1 MSKKIKFDDKNREL
15 FLKAVDKTAKAVG
28 CTLGPKGRFVAIDK
42 GANPVFSKDG
52 WTVLNSIDFDDP
64 TENLALSLLRNV
76 ATKTNNDVG
85 DGSTTFTV
93 LANSILKEGIKSI
106 KAGYNPVE
114 VKKGIDRAV
123 EIAID
128 IIKEASKPISTNDE
142 ILQVASISANNDKEI
157 GNLVLDAINHAG
169 HDGIVSIEESKN
181 INSSI
186 EVVEGLQID
195 RGYLSPYFNKSKDS
209 DEIVLENAFILISD
223 KKFSA
228 VKEMVPILEQVVSTN
243 RPLLVIADDID
254 GEAMASLIINNARGA
269 INVCAIKAPA
279 FGDKRKE
286 MLDDIAVLTGGTF
299 ISEELGYNLEKA
311 TLEMLG
317 SASTIK
323 ITKNTTTIINGNGD
337 KETIRKRTEDLKA
350 LIDKVEGKY
359 DKEKYRERLAKLT
372 NGIVVIKVGAL
383 TELELKEKKYRVED
397 ALSATKSA
405 LDEGIVPGGS
415 SALLY
420 AAKAITS
427 EIVLKADEYSDASKV
442 GMRIVQNALQ
452 YPLKKIAEN
461 AGFNPDVIVGKV
473 LENID
478 GDNKS
483 YGFNAEN
490 GMFEDMF
497 EAGIVD
503 SAKVA
508 KETLR
513 NSASIAGMMLVTEC
527 SIADVP
533 EKHSPTPMPMM
544 MG

>member
-15 FLKAVDKTAKAVG
+15 FLKTVDKTAKAVG

-114 VKKGIDRAV
+114 IKKGIDRAV

-128 IIKEASKPISTNDE
+128 VIKKTAKPISTNDE

-157 GNLVLDAINHAG
+157 GNLVLDAVNHAG

-415 SALLY
+415 SALVL
-420 AAKAITS
+420 ASKTIS
-427 EIVLKADEYSDASKV
+427 EADVSEYSDGVRV
-442 GMRIVQNALQ
+442 GMNIMINALQ

-461 AGFNPDVIVGKV
+461 AGFDPSVIVGKV
-473 LENID
+473 AEGISE
-478 GDNKS
+478 DNSS

>member
-15 FLKAVDKTAKAVG
+15 FLKAVEKTAKAVG

-93 LANSILKEGIKSI
+93 LADSILKEGIKSI

-114 VKKGIDRAV
+114 IKKGIDRAV

-128 IIKEASKPISTNDE
+128 VIKKTAKPISTNEE

-157 GNLVLDAINHAG
+157 GNLVLDAVNHAG

-195 RGYLSPYFNKSKDS
+195 RGYLSPYFIKSKDS

-223 KKFSA
+223 KKLSS

-243 RPLLVIADDID
+243 KPLLVIADDID

-337 KETIRKRTEDLKA
+337 KEIIRKRTEDLKA
-350 LIDKVEGKY
+350 LVDKTENKY

-415 SALLY
+415 SALIL
-420 AAKAITS
+420 ASKAIS
-427 EIVLKADEYSDASKV
+427 ESDVSEYSDGVRV
-442 GMRIVQNALQ
+442 GMNIMINALQ

-461 AGFNPDVIVGKV
+461 AGFDSSVIVGKV
-473 LENID
+473 AENISES
-478 GDNKS
+478 KCS

-490 GMFEDMF
+490 GIFEDMF

-508 KETLR
+508 KETLK
-513 NSASIAGMMLVTEC
+513 NSASIASMMLVTEC
-527 SIADVP
+527 SIADKP
-533 EKHSPTPMPMM
+533 EKNSPAPMPMM

>member
-42 GANPVFSKDG
+42 GLNPVFSKDG
-52 WTVLNSIDFDDP
+52 WTVLNSINFDDP

-123 EIAID
+123 EIAVD
-128 IIKEASKPISTNDE
+128 IIKKTAKPISTNDE

-157 GNLVLDAINHAG
+157 GNLVLDAVNHAG

-195 RGYLSPYFNKSKDS
+195 RGYLSPYFVKTKDS
-209 DEIVLENAFILISD
+209 DEVVLENALVLITD
-223 KKFSA
+223 KKLSA
-228 VKEMVPILEQVVSTN
+228 VKELVTPLEQVININ
-243 RPLLVIADDID
+243 RPVLIIADDID
-254 GEAMASLIINNARGA
+254 GEAMASLIINNARGV
-269 INVCAIKAPA
+269 INACAIKAPA

-286 MLDDIAVLTGGTF
+286 ILDDIAVLTGGTV
-299 ISEELGYNLEKA
+299 ISDELGYNLESFSSN
-311 TLEMLG
+311 MFG

-323 ITKNTTTIINGNGD
+323 VTKNTTTIINGGGK
-337 KETIRKRTEDLKA
+337 KEDIQKRTEDLKA
-350 LIDKVEGKY
+350 LVDKAESKY

-415 SALLY
+415 SALVL
-420 AAKAITS
+420 AAKSIAESDVS
-427 EIVLKADEYSDASKV
+427 ECSDSVRV
-442 GMRIVQNALQ
+442 GMNIMVNALQ

-461 AGFNPDVIVGKV
+461 AGFDPSVIVGKV
-473 LENID
+473 AENISED
-478 GDNKS
+478 KCS

-527 SIADVP
+527 SIADKP
-533 EKHSPTPMPMM
+533 EKQPPAPMPMM

>member
-128 IIKEASKPISTNDE
+128 VIKKTAKPISTNDE

-157 GNLVLDAINHAG
+157 GNLVLDAVNHAG
-169 HDGIVSIEESKN
+169 HDGIISIEESKN

-195 RGYLSPYFNKSKDS
+195 RGYLSPYFIKSKDS
-209 DEIVLENAFILISD
+209 DEIVLDNAFVLITD
-223 KKFSA
+223 KKLSS
-228 VKEMVPILEQVVSTN
+228 VKELVPTLEQVVGIN
-243 RPLLVIADDID
+243 KPLLIIADDID

-269 INVCAIKAPA
+269 INVCAVKAPA

-337 KETIRKRTEDLKA
+337 KEIIRKRTEDLKA
-350 LIDKVEGKY
+350 LIDKAENKY

-533 EKHSPTPMPMM
+533 EKHSSTPMPMM